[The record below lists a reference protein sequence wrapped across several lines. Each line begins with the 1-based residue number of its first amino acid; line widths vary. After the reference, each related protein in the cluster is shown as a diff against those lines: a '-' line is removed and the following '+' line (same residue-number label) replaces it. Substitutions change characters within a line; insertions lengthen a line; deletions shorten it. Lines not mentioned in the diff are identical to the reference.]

1 MLDLSGPG
9 GISPVGVLWAL
20 LAAVSMAVYFILSAW
35 SGSPSPDAAPA
46 GTPSSGAPSSG
57 TEALPPVVMTW
68 GGMIVGAVVL
78 AAAGVTG
85 LAPLAASSADVTL
98 LNHQVSLLVPVLGPS
113 VGAPAL
119 SYLTA
124 ITASPRL
131 AA

>member
-20 LAAVSMAVYFILSAW
+20 LAAVSMAVYFILSAK
-35 SGSPSPDAAPA
+35 A
-46 GTPSSGAPSSG
+46 GADP
-57 TEALPPVVMTW
+57 LPPVVMTW

-98 LNHQVSLLVPVLGPS
+98 LNHQVRWRVPGLGLSVLAGPS
-113 VGAPAL
+113 AD
-119 SYLTA
+119 
-124 ITASPRL
+124 ITGIATSRRL
-131 AA
+131 